1 MSPSLFSHAAEEPQ
15 PSKILKPITFEV
27 TVPHPP
33 EQAFEGFT
41 DLIHL
46 WWPVDTH
53 SVFGGGAHVEF
64 EETVLTE
71 TSDRDEVRSW
81 GDILEWEPGRLL
93 SLTWHPGAGPLT
105 ATRLEVRFTAEGQ
118 STIVRLR
125 HSGWDQA
132 ADGAERRLKY
142 QQDWPSV
149 LSKYARF
156 MGAIAE

>member
-15 PSKILKPITFEV
+15 PSKVLEPITFEV

-53 SVFGGGAHVEF
+53 SILGDGSHVEF

-71 TSDRDEVRSW
+71 TSDRDEVRNW
-81 GDILEWEPGRLL
+81 GDILEWEPGPYQPPGSKSG
-93 SLTWHPGAGPLT
+93 SLRRARAPSSGCD
-105 ATRLEVRFTAEGQ
+105 TRTGTKPPMAQNV
-118 STIVRLR
+118 
-125 HSGWDQA
+125 D
-132 ADGAERRLKY
+132 
-142 QQDWPSV
+142 
-149 LSKYARF
+149 
-156 MGAIAE
+156 